1 MEIIAAYPQQ
11 RFLPAGYFAYD
22 ASEDIVNFDPGLIR
36 TTAGQ
41 LALLHEISHALL
53 GHFHYRFDFELYA
66 MEMDAWN
73 MTRQLALNHNVS
85 VKEDYIVDCMDS
97 YDIWLTKRG
106 TCPKCSQFNMQSI
119 PNQFKCYR
127 CRARWKV
134 SEDIQ
139 SSIRRLIIK
148 R

>member
-1 MEIIAAYPQQ
+1 MEIISAYPDF

-22 ASEDIVNFDPGLIR
+22 ASEDIINYDASEISRNSGK
-36 TTAGQ
+36 
-41 LALLHEISHALL
+41 LALLHELSHSML

-73 MTRQLALNHNVS
+73 KTKDLAKFHS
-85 VKEDYIVDCMDS
+85 VMVDEDYINKCMDS

-106 TCPKCSQFNMQSI
+106 TCPECKEFNIQTL
-119 PNQFKCYR
+119 PNQYKCFR
-127 CRARWKV
+127 CHTQWRV

-139 SSIRRLIIK
+139 ASVRRYIVN
-148 R
+148 

>member
-1 MEIIAAYPQQ
+1 MEIMAVYPQQ

-22 ASEDIVNFDPGLIR
+22 ASEDIVNYDPLKIR
-36 TTAGQ
+36 NNAGK

-73 MTRQLALNHNVS
+73 MTRTLAIKHAVGVQDS
-85 VKEDYIVDCMDS
+85 YINECMDS
-97 YDIWLTKRG
+97 YDVWLTKRG
-106 TCPKCSQFNMQSI
+106 TCPRCNHFNLQAN

-127 CRARWKV
+127 CLTQWKV

-139 SSIRRLIIK
+139 SSIRRMVIK
-148 R
+148 